1 MNIDVE
7 MQRRQ
12 AIHSFVTSEGFKIFM
27 EELNGLCGTNQ
38 SDLDKLLKDKINDE
52 RLAQLNFVLGQKK
65 GYDRIKLVLDTF
77 VEELENSPVAA

>member
-1 MNIDVE
+1 MNIDEE
-7 MQRRQ
+7 MQRRR
-12 AIHSFVTSEGFKIFM
+12 AIHSFVTCEGFKIFM
-27 EELNGLCGTNQ
+27 EELNGLYGTNQ
-38 SDLDKLLKDKINDE
+38 SDLDKLLKDKVNDE